1 MWHNS
6 PGKMGGETILVV
18 EDDQD
23 VSIVLSTILE
33 TAGYRVVTA
42 RDGDGAIRQARA
54 EGPSLITLDM
64 GMPGISGATVLEA
77 LRREPRTLRTPVVVI
92 TGSGI
97 AESGFLLAQGAQAYL
112 QKPFEPT
119 ELIQVV
125 RELIGR

>member
-1 MWHNS
+1 
-6 PGKMGGETILVV
+6 MGGKTILVV

-42 RDGDGAIRQARA
+42 RDGDGAMRTARA
-54 EGPSLITLDM
+54 EAPALITLDM
-64 GMPGISGATVLEA
+64 GMPGLSGATVLEE

-97 AESGFLLAQGAQAYL
+97 ADSTLMLAQGAQAYL
-112 QKPFEPT
+112 LKPFEPR
-119 ELIQVV
+119 ELIDVV
-125 RELIGR
+125 AELIGR